1 MATPRLRVTELDFDT
16 IKQNLKDFLRSQ
28 NQFTDYDFDGSGL
41 SILLDILAYNT
52 HYNAYY
58 LNMVANES
66 FLDTALL
73 RDSVIS
79 HAKVLG
85 YVPYSRKAPQ
95 AIINF
100 TVNTASSN
108 TSTLTIP
115 KGFRFLSNEIDG
127 VSYGFVTLSETT
139 VTKSNT
145 NFEFLNLPIYEG
157 QFVTYSYSYDQLTN
171 PKQSFSIP
179 DEGVDTSTLSVV
191 VQPSTTNTDITVYS
205 LATDASETTTNSP
218 VFFLQEDKSQKYSI
232 YFGNNVIGKAITDGS
247 VVSLSYI
254 ITNGTIANKANNFVA
269 TNSLVDS
276 LGNVLTNF
284 IIDPV
289 SEAAGGAERESVDN
303 IKFSAPLQFTTQNRL
318 ITYKDYESYI
328 LKSYP
333 SVDSVSVWGG
343 ETETPPTFGTVYVA
357 LKPKTNY
364 YLSDTEK
371 QRIIDEIITPKAV
384 VAVQTIIR
392 DPEYLY
398 LLIAPTVTYDPRK
411 TIFTGDQL
419 KTLIKNSVINYKTT
433 YLDKFDSKFI
443 LSKIQDD
450 IGNVEGNSILGSKV
464 SVRVQKRFAPVTSQ
478 SKPYSIYFNVPF
490 RRGTI
495 SNKLLSTP
503 FVVTDSSGI
512 DREVTLEE
520 IPQSYSGISKINVL
534 NPGQN
539 YTSTPNVSISGDGTG
554 ATATATIVNGKVQ
567 KITINN
573 RGIDYTRATITI
585 SGGNGYGA
593 TAEAIIDAR
602 TGALRTVYYDI
613 NSQRQIVDESAGEVD
628 YELGVVTL
636 KNINIKSVSATD
648 GYVRISVES
657 EKGIISSNK
666 NTIVTLDE
674 YDPVAISTTL
684 ETV

>member
-1 MATPRLRVTELDFDT
+1 MTTPRLRVTELDFDT

-95 AIINF
+95 ATINF

-179 DEGVDTSTLSVV
+179 DEGVDTTTLSVI

-289 SEAAGGAERESVDN
+289 SEAAGGAER
-303 IKFSAPLQFTTQNRL
+303 
-318 ITYKDYESYI
+318 
-328 LKSYP
+328 
-333 SVDSVSVWGG
+333 
-343 ETETPPTFGTVYVA
+343 
-357 LKPKTNY
+357 
-364 YLSDTEK
+364 
-371 QRIIDEIITPKAV
+371 
-384 VAVQTIIR
+384 
-392 DPEYLY
+392 
-398 LLIAPTVTYDPRK
+398 
-411 TIFTGDQL
+411 
-419 KTLIKNSVINYKTT
+419 
-433 YLDKFDSKFI
+433 
-443 LSKIQDD
+443 
-450 IGNVEGNSILGSKV
+450 
-464 SVRVQKRFAPVTSQ
+464 
-478 SKPYSIYFNVPF
+478 
-490 RRGTI
+490 
-495 SNKLLSTP
+495 
-503 FVVTDSSGI
+503 
-512 DREVTLEE
+512 
-520 IPQSYSGISKINVL
+520 
-534 NPGQN
+534 
-539 YTSTPNVSISGDGTG
+539 
-554 ATATATIVNGKVQ
+554 
-567 KITINN
+567 
-573 RGIDYTRATITI
+573 
-585 SGGNGYGA
+585 
-593 TAEAIIDAR
+593 
-602 TGALRTVYYDI
+602 
-613 NSQRQIVDESAGEVD
+613 
-628 YELGVVTL
+628 
-636 KNINIKSVSATD
+636 
-648 GYVRISVES
+648 
-657 EKGIISSNK
+657 
-666 NTIVTLDE
+666 
-674 YDPVAISTTL
+674 
-684 ETV
+684 